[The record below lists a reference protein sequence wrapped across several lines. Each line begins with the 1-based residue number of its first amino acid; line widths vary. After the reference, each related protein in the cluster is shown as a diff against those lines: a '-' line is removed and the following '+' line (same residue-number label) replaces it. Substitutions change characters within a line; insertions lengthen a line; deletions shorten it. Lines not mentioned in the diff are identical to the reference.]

1 MNPRALRT
9 LSAML
14 VIVLA
19 ALISAAPATAAGT
32 ATFKVTLTDIS
43 PVTGTPTGD
52 PDATGTAKLW
62 LNAKTGTVCY
72 LIKAADLD
80 APTAAHIH
88 DLATGGIAVDLQA
101 SFTWRGHRYMAMGCV
116 EADPALVQQIIA
128 DPASFYI
135 NVHNIPYP
143 GGALAGVL

>member
-1 MNPRALRT
+1 MNLRALRT

-14 VIVLA
+14 IIVLA
-19 ALISAAPATAAGT
+19 VMVNSAPATAAGT
-32 ATFKVTLTDIS
+32 VTFKVTLTDIN

-52 PDATGTAKLW
+52 PDATGTAKLR

-72 LIKAADLD
+72 LIKVADLD

-101 SFTWRGHRYMAMGCV
+101 SFTWRGHGYMAMGCV
-116 EADPALVQQIIA
+116 EADPALVQQIIS

-135 NVHNIPYP
+135 NVHNAPYP
-143 GGALAGVL
+143 AGALAGVL